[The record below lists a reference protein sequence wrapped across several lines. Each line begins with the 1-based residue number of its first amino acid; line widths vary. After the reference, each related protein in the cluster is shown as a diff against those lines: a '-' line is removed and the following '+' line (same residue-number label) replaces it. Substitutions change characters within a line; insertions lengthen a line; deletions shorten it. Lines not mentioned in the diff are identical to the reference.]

1 MTLPRFLPFALNFR
15 TGVWTLGYC
24 NLCIAAATLVL
35 GGAQNLSAGPS
46 AIAPESDW
54 AATNP
59 TPLATITAFQ
69 QETADPGK
77 RTQETSNGGASD
89 KDTSPTQTSD
99 NAARDEGAAPPA
111 NVPPA
116 TLAPVAAA
124 PANVA
129 PTTVAPVD
137 VPLESRERV
146 VRTIRFAVVVVATLL
161 AMFST
166 VVLLKINRLTHGKY
180 MGRLWWVGIA
190 LVVGWLLAGWLWA
203 WNNDFWAKWLDGPL
217 L

>member
-1 MTLPRFLPFALNFR
+1 M
-15 TGVWTLGYC
+15 
-24 NLCIAAATLVL
+24 
-35 GGAQNLSAGPS
+35 
-46 AIAPESDW
+46 
-54 AATNP
+54 
-59 TPLATITAFQ
+59 
-69 QETADPGK
+69 
-77 RTQETSNGGASD
+77 
-89 KDTSPTQTSD
+89 
-99 NAARDEGAAPPA
+99 
-111 NVPPA
+111 
-116 TLAPVAAA
+116 
-124 PANVA
+124 
-129 PTTVAPVD
+129 
-137 VPLESRERV
+137 PLESRERV